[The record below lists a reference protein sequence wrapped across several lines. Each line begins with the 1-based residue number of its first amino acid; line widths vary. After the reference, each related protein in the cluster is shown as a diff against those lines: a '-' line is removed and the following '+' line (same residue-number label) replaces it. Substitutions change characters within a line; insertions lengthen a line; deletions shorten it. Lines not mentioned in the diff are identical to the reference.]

1 MTVTSMIKGISY
13 DVEVLAGSD
22 TDSECLICRLCGRS
36 LALEGIFIL
45 LAYIYLV

>member
-13 DVEVLAGSD
+13 DVGVLTEPD
-22 TDSECLICRLCGRS
+22 TGSECLICRLCGRS
-36 LALEGIFIL
+36 LALEGILIL